1 MHNKTTQ
8 IITILGLAFIIISST
23 VDLDNLFNYD
33 NQQVPN
39 YITKDNTP
47 NTNQIDNKIATL

>member
-8 IITILGLAFIIISST
+8 TITILGLAFIIISST

-39 YITKDNTP
+39 YIIKR
-47 NTNQIDNKIATL
+47 IIHRIRIK

>member
-39 YITKDNTP
+39 YIIKR
-47 NTNQIDNKIATL
+47 IIHRIRIK